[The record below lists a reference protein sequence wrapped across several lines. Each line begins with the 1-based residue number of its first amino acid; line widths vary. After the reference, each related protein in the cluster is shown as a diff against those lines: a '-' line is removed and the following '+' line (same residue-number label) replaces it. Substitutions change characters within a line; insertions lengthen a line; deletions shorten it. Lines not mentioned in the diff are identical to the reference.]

1 MIPET
6 SDPVLRG
13 LATLTTPEPDGIR
26 AERVRS
32 RCRKVLDTRRRR
44 RETPTRRSPVARA
57 VDLGCLVALGVYLAE
72 AVRETVRLGGLW

>member
-13 LATLTTPEPDGIR
+13 LATLSTPEPDCIR

-44 RETPTRRSPVARA
+44 REARTRRSTGARA
-57 VDLGCLVALGVYLAE
+57 FDLGCLVALGVYLAG
-72 AVRETVRLGGLW
+72 AVREAVRLGGLL

>member
-6 SDPVLRG
+6 PDPVLRG
-13 LATLTTPEPDGIR
+13 LAGLRTPVPNGVR

-44 RETPTRRSPVARA
+44 RESPTHRSPVARA
-57 VDLGCLVALGVYLAE
+57 VDLGCLVVLGVYLAE
-72 AVRETVRLGGLW
+72 AVREAVRLGGLL

>member
-13 LATLTTPEPDGIR
+13 LATLTTPEPDGTR

-44 RETPTRRSPVARA
+44 REAPTRSPVARA
-57 VDLGCLVALGVYLAE
+57 FDLGCLVALGVYLAE
-72 AVRETVRLGGLW
+72 AVREAVRLGGLL